1 MYNSSASHILNLT
14 EKALHPNSIVSG
26 KCFLCGGDPTT
37 GQGEHVFPKW
47 LQRRH
52 GLWNESLNLL
62 NGSSLQYR
70 SLRVPACESCNSRIL
85 GRTESYVSSLR
96 GSNVSSWQLA
106 DSFEV
111 GRWLSKVFV
120 GILFSEARLLR
131 DPRNPELGSIFH
143 PKWLREVVSMHLLVQ
158 SWRKVV
164 RFRSLHAA
172 HPFTLYVY
180 SIDQDRDFRDFNVST
195 NLLGRSICIRFGD
208 LGFAFVADGGLQHAI
223 SELGPYN
230 LAFERLHPVQ
240 FDELAARVHYK
251 ASLCDASHA
260 YAYHESEETFEFEQ
274 LSVSPYGS
282 AVLEDGSKRVFRE
295 WSLQEFWVAMKH
307 YGVPGWEFLID
318 KQGMSNLTRLA
329 DDDGEKL
336 YIPPGIFTS

>member
-1 MYNSSASHILNLT
+1 MSNSSAHHILNLT
-14 EKALHPNSIVSG
+14 EKALHPGNIASG

-52 GLWNESLNLL
+52 ALWNESLNLL
-62 NGSSLQYR
+62 NGSPLQYR
-70 SLRVPACESCNSRIL
+70 SARVPACEDCNSRIL

-96 GSNVSSWQLA
+96 GSNVSTWSLA

-111 GRWLSKVFV
+111 GRWLAKIFL
-120 GILFSEARLLR
+120 GILFAEARLLR
-131 DPRNPELGSIFH
+131 DRKNPKLGSIFD
-143 PKWLREVVSMHLLVQ
+143 PKWMSELVSMHLLVQ

-180 SIDQDRDFRDFNVST
+180 GIERDRDFGDFNVST
-195 NLLGRSICIRFGD
+195 NLLGRSICLRCGD
-208 LGFAFVADGGLQHAI
+208 LGYAFIADGGLQHEMA
-223 SELGPYN
+223 ELGPYN

-260 YAYHESEETFEFEQ
+260 YAYYETEETFEFDQ
-274 LSVSPYGS
+274 LSVAPYNS
-282 AVLEDGSKRVFRE
+282 AVLEDGSKRVFRD
-295 WSLQEFWVAMKH
+295 WSLEEFWGAMQH
-307 YGVPGWEFLID
+307 YGVPGWEYLID

-329 DDDGEKL
+329 DDDGKKL
-336 YIPPGIFTS
+336 YIPPGIFTA